1 MRERGT
7 SGKLLE
13 LVHIKVELSEEDES
27 VVGTLERVD
36 LCDLVLA
43 QLEEFEH
50 LQVGD
55 ALYLGQFIE

>member
-1 MRERGT
+1 M
-7 SGKLLE
+7 LE
-13 LVHIKVELSEEDES
+13 LVHVKVELSEEDES

-50 LQVGD
+50 LQVRD